1 MYAVRGSSLKLLTMP
16 RLSYASWALF
26 GRDAIDYTVDASDKA
41 QAKHRCMCAI
51 IPSAFSIWISLDEL
65 KLDFVIRR
73 NRIAVFSINWV
84 ESRLVI
90 RVAGWLQ
97 ASYMSLPA

>member
-1 MYAVRGSSLKLLTMP
+1 MYAVGGSSLKLLTMP

-51 IPSAFSIWISLDEL
+51 ISISLL
-65 KLDFVIRR
+65 NLDFIRR
-73 NRIAVFSINWV
+73 AEIGFRD
-84 ESRLVI
+84 
-90 RVAGWLQ
+90 
-97 ASYMSLPA
+97 